1 MLPRQNGQR
10 RRRAERARTVR
21 PIAAEESRLPGL
33 PPLLVFSP
41 EAAQAQHY
49 LELLHRDRPAL
60 RVAAASTLADA
71 LIAGAEAEILL
82 GWRFPAGLVEAMPKL
97 RWVHK
102 ISAGVEDLVLGGG
115 LPPGV
120 RLTRSDGAAIAP
132 RMVEY
137 VLGAIYMK
145 TQRFE
150 RAWRQ
155 QARRHWELYMI
166 DLAAGRKTVGV
177 AGLGDIGGTIARS
190 LTANG
195 MRVVGWRRA
204 PVAAEGVE
212 RVYAGREELADFVA
226 ECDFVVAVL
235 PTTLETAGVFSAE
248 VFAAMRPEAVFINI
262 GRGASVDEAALIE
275 ALETG
280 RIAGAV
286 LDVFAEE
293 PLPPDSPL
301 WGMQQVTIT
310 PHVSGPLIAEDVLPL
325 FLQNLRRYAAGEP
338 LLREVD
344 LERGY

>member
-1 MLPRQNGQR
+1 M
-10 RRRAERARTVR
+10 T
-21 PIAAEESRLPGL
+21 GL
-33 PPLLVFSP
+33 PPVLVFSP
-41 EAAQAQHY
+41 EVAEAQHY

-60 RVAAASTLADA
+60 RVTAASTLTDA
-71 LIAGAEAEILL
+71 LGTGAEAEILL
-82 GWRFPAGLVEAMPKL
+82 GWRFPAGLVGALPKL

-102 ISAGVEDLVLGGG
+102 ISAGVEDLALGGT

-120 RLTRSDGAAIAP
+120 RLTRTDGAAIAP

-155 QARRHWELYMI
+155 QARRHWELFMV

-177 AGLGDIGGTIARS
+177 AGLGDIGGTIARALS
-190 LTANG
+190 ANG

-204 PVAAEGVE
+204 AVAAEGVE
-212 RVYAGREELADFVA
+212 RVYAGIEELPDFVA
-226 ECDFVVAVL
+226 ECDFVVSVL
-235 PTTLETAGVFSAE
+235 PTTQETAGVFSQKI
-248 VFAAMRPEAVFINI
+248 FAAMRPEAIFINI
-262 GRGASVDEAALIE
+262 GRGASVDERALIAALRQ
-275 ALETG
+275 G

-293 PLPPDSPL
+293 PLPPESPL
-301 WGMQQVTIT
+301 WGMEQVTIT
-310 PHVSGPLIAEDVLPL
+310 PHISGPLIPEDVLPL
-325 FLQNLRRYAAGEP
+325 FLRNLRRYAAGEP
-338 LLREVD
+338 LLREID

>member
-1 MLPRQNGQR
+1 L
-10 RRRAERARTVR
+10 T
-21 PIAAEESRLPGL
+21 GL

-41 EAAQAQHY
+41 DTAEAQHY

-60 RVAAASTLADA
+60 RVTAPATLAEA
-71 LIAGAEAEILL
+71 LGAGAEAEILL
-82 GWRFPAGLVEAMPKL
+82 GWRFPTGLVGAMPKL

-102 ISAGVEDLVLGGG
+102 ISAGVEDLALGGV
-115 LPPGV
+115 LPAGI

-145 TQRFE
+145 TQGFE
-150 RAWRQ
+150 RAFRQ
-155 QARRHWELYMI
+155 QARRHWELFTP

-177 AGLGDIGGTIARS
+177 AGLGDIGSAIAKTLS
-190 LTANG
+190 ANG

-204 PVAAEGVE
+204 AVAAEGVD
-212 RVYAGREELADFVA
+212 RVYAGPEELLDFVA

-235 PTTLETAGVFSAE
+235 PTTRETAGVFSAE
-248 VFAAMRPEAVFINI
+248 VFAAMRPEAIFINI
-262 GRGASVDEAALIE
+262 GRGASVDEKALIAALRRR
-275 ALETG
+275 T
-280 RIAGAV
+280 IAGAV
-286 LDVFAEE
+286 LDVFAAE
-293 PLPPDSPL
+293 PLPPESPL
-301 WGMQQVTIT
+301 WGMEQVTIT